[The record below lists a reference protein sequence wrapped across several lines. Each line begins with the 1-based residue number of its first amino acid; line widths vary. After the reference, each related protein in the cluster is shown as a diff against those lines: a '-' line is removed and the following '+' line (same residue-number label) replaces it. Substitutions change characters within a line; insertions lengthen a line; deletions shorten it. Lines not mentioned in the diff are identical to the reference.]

1 MDDRGNDPLAP
12 LEGIPVETI
21 ELVIDLL
28 RDLADAIDNR
38 HCARLI
44 NAQRRRERQ
53 PGPLD
58 DGRPPP

>member
-12 LEGIPVETI
+12 PEGIPAETI

-38 HCARLI
+38 HCARLV

-53 PGPLD
+53 PGPFD
-58 DGRPPP
+58 DGHLAP